1 MDNEET
7 RVHSRTYLRFLK
19 LFSDLRVLDQTI
31 GRNRL
36 KMQLTW
42 LFVGSYGTDLN
53 RNLDE
58 VSFGE
63 DVIPTIGNYASETKG
78 FLVDFKKKFEQYV
91 QIKSSFLQVTV

>member
-31 GRNRL
+31 GSLNSCL

-42 LFVGSYGTDLN
+42 TFKGSFGTDLN

-58 VSFGE
+58 VSFGD
-63 DVIPTIGNYASETKG
+63 DVIPTIGNYASETKT
-78 FLVDFKKKFEQYV
+78 FLVQFKKKFEQ
-91 QIKSSFLQVTV
+91 

>member
-1 MDNEET
+1 MHDDRFWIELDNEET

-31 GRNRL
+31 GRPNAL
-36 KMQLTW
+36 EMQLTW
-42 LFVGSYGTDLN
+42 NFKGSFGSDLN

-63 DVIPTIGNYASETKG
+63 DVIPTIGNYASETKT
-78 FLVDFKKKFEQYV
+78 FLIQFKKKFEQ
-91 QIKSSFLQVTV
+91 